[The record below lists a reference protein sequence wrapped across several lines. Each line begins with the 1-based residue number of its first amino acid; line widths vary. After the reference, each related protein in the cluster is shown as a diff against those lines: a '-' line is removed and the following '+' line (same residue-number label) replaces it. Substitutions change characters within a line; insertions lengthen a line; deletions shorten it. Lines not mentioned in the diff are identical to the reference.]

1 MKEDKRKKRDKGMGR
16 RKVETTP
23 FYRVSFTAFQKKPPA
38 TQPKHQ
44 VRCEPALI
52 REMDAPGWRAAAE
65 VHRHIIH
72 SNNPTLINKHK
83 MIKSSNYKEIKQ
95 LANKSSLRSLTHT
108 YTELK
113 DGNSRLRVRRADH
126 LNMFQRSS
134 YQKKTIKHVLP

>member
-1 MKEDKRKKRDKGMGR
+1 
-16 RKVETTP
+16 
-23 FYRVSFTAFQKKPPA
+23 
-38 TQPKHQ
+38 
-44 VRCEPALI
+44 
-52 REMDAPGWRAAAE
+52 
-65 VHRHIIH
+65 
-72 SNNPTLINKHK
+72 

-113 DGNSRLRVRRADH
+113 DSNNRLRVRRADH

>member
-23 FYRVSFTAFQKKPPA
+23 FYRVSLTALKKTPA

-52 REMDAPGWRAAAE
+52 REMDAPGWRATAD
-65 VHRHIIH
+65 VYRHIIH

-95 LANKSSLRSLTHT
+95 SANKSSLRSLTHT

-113 DGNSRLRVRRADH
+113 DSNNRLRVRRADH

>member
-1 MKEDKRKKRDKGMGR
+1 MKEKKRR
-16 RKVETTP
+16 RHGEEESRNHTILP
-23 FYRVSFTAFQKKPPA
+23 CFFDSVSKKTPA

-52 REMDAPGWRAAAE
+52 REMDAPGWRATAD
-65 VHRHIIH
+65 VYRHIIH

-83 MIKSSNYKEIKQ
+83 MIKTSNYKEIKQ